1 MSAGSRSSH
10 AVEAWEEL
18 AAWYD
23 EKMGHDG
30 DLWHRTLIDPGLLQ
44 VLGPVRGLELLDL
57 GCGNGYLCRRFAR
70 ESALVTGIDAS
81 VAMIERARQREAR
94 EPLGITYHVA
104 DAADLSVLGDASF
117 DVVVSNM
124 AVMDIEDTDGAIRE
138 VARVLRPGGRFVF
151 SILHPCFDLP
161 GGASAWVVERVDF
174 TSTVWRKVR
183 SYRELFVAP
192 VPWRLEGDRL
202 AYTPAYHRP
211 LSWYVRTLRAAGFVA
226 TALEEPAP
234 TEEFLADSPQG
245 PWIAEIPLHCVIEAR
260 KETFGLSSS
269 IAVQTA
275 ECRPAE

>member
-1 MSAGSRSSH
+1 MGKGDPASEAFR
-10 AVEAWEEL
+10 AWEEL

-23 EKMGHDG
+23 EKMGDEG

-44 VLGPVRGLELLDL
+44 VLGPVRALELLDL

-70 ESALVTGIDAS
+70 EGARVTGVDAS
-81 VAMIERARQREAR
+81 AAAIERARRREAR

-104 DAADLSVLGDASF
+104 DAADLSVLSDASF

-124 AVMDIEDTDGAIRE
+124 ALMDIEDAEGAIRE
-138 VARVLRPGGRFVF
+138 VARVLRPGGRLVF
-151 SILHPCFDLP
+151 SLSHPCFDLP

-174 TSTVWRKVR
+174 TSTVWRKVHR
-183 SYRELFVAP
+183 YRELFAAP

-211 LSWYVRTLRAAGFVA
+211 LSWYVRTLRAAGFVV

-234 TEEFLADSPQG
+234 TEEFLSVSPQG

-260 KETFGLSSS
+260 KSDCRLS
-269 IAVQTA
+269 
-275 ECRPAE
+275 